1 MNMAASRADIEP
13 QFVHESEAQRQ
24 YARVRIPAKLFV
36 NLGGSTHNFPV
47 ADLSAGGFSVNT
59 GLERFV
65 RAGSTRV
72 AWCSRLTALI
82 LPLT

>member
-47 ADLSAGGFSVNT
+47 ADLSAGGFSAVSYT
-59 GLERFV
+59 H
-65 RAGSTRV
+65 
-72 AWCSRLTALI
+72 LT
-82 LPLT
+82 LPTIYSV